1 MDTRHPVDDPE
12 FLRRLHERPHKG
24 LEEWLDAPA
33 HVHHVAHRMSNPPEE
48 RRKSREQ
55 FAHILQSLTISPDE
69 LVLHDTFGYGVK
81 TAENGDRLILVWQA
95 HTEYYSYQVWHIP
108 SEKTAPLSFGPLAFP
123 QYVFPLSPLG
133 LRVNSLDIMVA
144 RAPQSSVEHVRR
156 LMPGTAIYGSRVFG
170 EEMAV
175 TTSFTP
181 DEHGRERY
189 FITAPS
195 PTPML
200 HVKQLVETI
209 VKIET
214 YYHLI
219 LMQKPMF
226 SSAVDQV
233 YRFEQLHLKQ
243 REIITSQLAAA
254 GSTLLQHWLNALTED
269 VMKVNRL
276 AGLLQFELSA
286 AVPYDKIVHASI
298 HSIQEDHLPPY
309 RPLSDY
315 LVTGV
320 TGVAEGYQQLLR
332 RIETLKSGFE
342 GIIGIIRTRIN
353 LLVEGQNLRLLSS
366 VDQTT
371 KSQAVLQHTVEG
383 LSIIVISYY
392 LSGLGGYIF
401 KGLHEMGWLH
411 QPAVATALF
420 VPVAVGLS
428 FALMALSRKLIH
440 KRLIQKRHT
449 DS

>member
-1 MDTRHPVDDPE
+1 MDKRHRADDRE

-33 HVHHVAHRMSNPPEE
+33 HVHHVAHRMGNPPVE
-48 RRKSREQ
+48 RPKSREE
-55 FAHILQSLTISPDE
+55 FAHILRCLAISPNE
-69 LVLHDTFGYGVK
+69 TVLHDTFGYGVK
-81 TAENGDRLILVWQA
+81 TADNGDRLLLIWEA
-95 HTEYYSYQVWHIP
+95 HTEYYSYQIWHIP
-108 SEKTAPLSFGPLAFP
+108 SDKAKPLSFGPLTFP
-123 QYVFPLSPLG
+123 NYLFPVSPLG
-133 LRVNSLDIMVA
+133 LRVNSLDILITHA
-144 RAPQSSVEHVRR
+144 SQPSVEDVRR
-156 LMPGTAIYGSRVFG
+156 MIPGTALHGSRVFG
-170 EEMAV
+170 EEIAV

-189 FITAPS
+189 LITAPFT
-195 PTPML
+195 TPML
-200 HVKQLVETI
+200 HVKQIVETI

-254 GSTLLQHWLNALTED
+254 GSTMLQRWLNGLTED
-269 VMKVNRL
+269 LMKVNRL

-298 HSIQEDHLPPY
+298 RSIQEERLPPY

-315 LVTGV
+315 LLTGV

-342 GIIGIIRTRIN
+342 GIIGIIRTRID
-353 LLVEGQNLRLLSS
+353 LLVEGQNLALLSS

-401 KGLHEMGWLH
+401 KGLYEMGWLH
-411 QPAVATALF
+411 QPAIATALF
-420 VPVAVGLS
+420 VPVAIGLS
-428 FALMALSRKLIH
+428 FALTALSRKLIH
-440 KRLIQKRHT
+440 KRLTQKRHPDT
-449 DS
+449 

>member
-1 MDTRHPVDDPE
+1 MDARHPADDPE
-12 FLRRLHERPHKG
+12 FLRRPHERPHKG

-48 RRKSREQ
+48 RPRSREQ
-55 FAHILQSLTISPDE
+55 FAHILQSLSISPHE
-69 LVLHDTFGYGVK
+69 LVLHDTFGYGMK
-81 TAENGDRLILVWQA
+81 TADNGDRLILVWQA

-133 LRVNSLDIMVA
+133 LRVNSLDILVA

-189 FITAPS
+189 LITAPS

-254 GSTLLQHWLNALTED
+254 GSTLLQRWLNGLTED

-298 HSIQEDHLPPY
+298 HSIQEDLLPPY

-342 GIIGIIRTRIN
+342 GIIGIIRTRID

-420 VPVAVGLS
+420 VPVAIGLS

-440 KRLIQKRHT
+440 KRLIQKRHA